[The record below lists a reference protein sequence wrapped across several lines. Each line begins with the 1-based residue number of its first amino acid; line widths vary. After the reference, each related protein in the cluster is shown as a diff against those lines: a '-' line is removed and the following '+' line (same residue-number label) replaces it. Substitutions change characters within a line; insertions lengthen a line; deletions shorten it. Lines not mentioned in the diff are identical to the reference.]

1 MADGLLVPRVVLS
14 FEGARRV
21 AVCASNRI
29 VFVVEHDKTLASA
42 LVRGGSDGLV
52 CSPLRPSTHRTRLV
66 YSPAHERAR
75 GALALRGL
83 RSSRLRVAWDASRPW
98 SHRSSSPCS
107 IFTTGLWV
115 GLPWPSPATA
125 RPVAGPRRLTRT
137 SPASC
142 SRRQLPL
149 SRRTVPQRRCTRR
162 GFRCSCIHVCG
173 VAWRAVRYAVCARA
187 RVLSLWS
194 WVRGDSQSVGAPG
207 VTVCA

>member
-1 MADGLLVPRVVLS
+1 MLS

-42 LVRGGSDGLV
+42 LVRGGSDELV

-137 SPASC
+137 SP
-142 SRRQLPL
+142 R
-149 SRRTVPQRRCTRR
+149 
-162 GFRCSCIHVCG
+162 
-173 VAWRAVRYAVCARA
+173 VA
-187 RVLSLWS
+187 
-194 WVRGDSQSVGAPG
+194 RGDNRPFSPYGPPTALHAPG
-207 VTVCA
+207 VSVLLYPRVWGRVACCALCCMCAGACAVALVVGAR